1 MVYLLYLSSYFDPTW
16 WVCFE
21 LLFAEVIAVVVVVV
35 IIALAVE
42 ATNSALSSSTGPGT
56 SDSKE
61 AS

>member
-1 MVYLLYLSSYFDPTW
+1 MTVELGESHLWANHTW

-35 IIALAVE
+35 IIALVVE
-42 ATNSALSSSTGPGT
+42 AKSALSSSTGPGT